1 MIAIIDYGT
10 GNLKNVINAL
20 DYLGIPSEITSNTKQ
35 LAQAEKMI
43 LPGVGAFVPAMEQLT
58 KSGLAEIIKE
68 RISKGVPL
76 LGICLGMQLLFCE
89 SEEDGLTQGLNIIK
103 GRVIRFAGSLKIP
116 QIGWNSL
123 EFVKQTLIC
132 QGIQNNSYVYF
143 AHSYYCIPDDEDSI
157 TAWSDYG
164 GRFAAIVEKNSII
177 GLQFHPEKSQQVGLV
192 MLKNFYELY

>member
-20 DYLGIPSEITSNTKQ
+20 DYLGIPSEITSDPKQ

-68 RISKGVPL
+68 RISNGIPL
-76 LGICLGMQLLFCE
+76 LGICLGMQLLFYE
-89 SEEDGLTQGLNIIK
+89 SEEDGLTRGLNIIK
-103 GRVIRFAGSLKIP
+103 GRVIRFTGSLKIP

-123 EFVKQTLIC
+123 EFVKQPLIC

-143 AHSYYCIPDDEDSI
+143 VHSYYCIPDDEDSI